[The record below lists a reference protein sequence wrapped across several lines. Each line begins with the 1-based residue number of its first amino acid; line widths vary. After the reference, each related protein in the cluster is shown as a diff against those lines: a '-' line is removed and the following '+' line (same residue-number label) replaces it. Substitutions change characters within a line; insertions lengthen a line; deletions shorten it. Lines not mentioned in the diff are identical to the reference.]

1 MSEQNLPSG
10 LGCSGMRLWEA
21 AAELYEMNPGEIAL
35 LEQVCRTADE
45 LDRLE
50 SAVQGLPE
58 LTTTG
63 STGQV
68 RPHPLLQ
75 EVRAHRLLLERLT
88 TALGLPDGAGGVWVR
103 LRDTLRR
110 PPGLVGGCPE
120 VDSEGLLP
128 QDRTPLA
135 EVPCGPRFV
144 HSDVPV
150 ERAAVWR
157 IVSGPESHKFQLPA
171 DRTG

>member
-58 LTTTG
+58 FTTTG

-88 TALGLPDGAGGVWVR
+88 TALELPDGAGRRVWSVSETR
-103 LRDTLRR
+103 
-110 PPGLVGGCPE
+110 
-120 VDSEGLLP
+120 SEGR
-128 QDRTPLA
+128 QGSLA
-135 EVPCGPRFV
+135 GVLRWILRGDCRKIGRPSRRSRVGRGLSIRMFL
-144 HSDVPV
+144 
-150 ERAAVWR
+150 W
-157 IVSGPESHKFQLPA
+157 SGPLFGA
-171 DRTG
+171 